1 MKVKKFILAFV
12 SVVFAYALLSCDVG
26 LGAAVDTQA
35 PTLNVTYPATLSTV
49 RGQFVFGGTC
59 ADDQKVTSVT
69 VSACNSELGKSY
81 GPYAATIADD
91 AKSWTFSF
99 NKEAKGKDS
108 YNGWEMPDGKYTLE
122 AVARDASG
130 KSSAAGTITIDI
142 DNTEPIFILNSPGT
156 TDINNPTVSGSSF
169 KITGTI
175 ADDHSIKYMR
185 VNVYENEGGVKEN
198 FSNRLQKR
206 I

>member
-1 MKVKKFILAFV
+1 MKVKKFLLAVV

-69 VSACNSELGKSY
+69 VSAYNSELGKSY
-81 GPYAATIADD
+81 GPFAATIADD

-99 NKEAKGKDS
+99 NKKAEGKDS

-130 KSSAAGTITIDI
+130 KSSGTGAITIDI

-156 TDINNPTVSGSSF
+156 TDIKNPTVSGSSF

-185 VNVYENEGGVKEN
+185 VNVYENMGGVKEN
-198 FSNRLQKR
+198 FSNRLKKR